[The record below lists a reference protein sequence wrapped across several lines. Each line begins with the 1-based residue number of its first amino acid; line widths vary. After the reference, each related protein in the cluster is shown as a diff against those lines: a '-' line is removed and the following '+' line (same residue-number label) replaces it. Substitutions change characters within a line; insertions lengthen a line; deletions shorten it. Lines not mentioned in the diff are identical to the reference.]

1 MALKVCVCFDK
12 LLTGLENYL
21 EKYLE
26 KLFCENSPPTTSV
39 FGMSGTFD
47 IFNGCQLGEKT
58 NLFPESSSTLPQG
71 LCLSPLHS

>member
-39 FGMSGTFD
+39 FGMSGMFD